1 MESKKNDRQDNK
13 PRMELLPLYSPA
25 IEELCRVYE
34 AGIEKYGRDTWQN
47 LEDGYDRYQGA
58 MLRHLAAHQSGE
70 ERDQETGCLHLAQV
84 IWNAIAMTHCYLKS
98 RDIDDYE
105 IIIQQE
111 ELPLDRKI
119 HLMESMLAGLK
130 AVKYKQENEKE

>member
-70 ERDQETGCLHLAQV
+70 DRDKETGCLHLAQV
-84 IWNAIAMTHCYLKS
+84 IFNSIAMCHCYITQIKQK
-98 RDIDDYE
+98 DYE
-105 IIIQQE
+105 TT
-111 ELPLDRKI
+111 K
-119 HLMESMLAGLK
+119 
-130 AVKYKQENEKE
+130 